1 MQSKILRR
9 AEVLALIGVSNVTL
23 WRWVKE
29 NHFPSQVI
37 LGPGSV
43 GWLASDVE
51 AWIES
56 RPRFHTDDK
65 AA

>member
-9 AEVLALIGVSNVTL
+9 AEVLALLGVSGPTL
-23 WRWVKE
+23 WRWVRDG
-29 NHFPSQVI
+29 NFPSQI
-37 LGPGSV
+37 IMSPGSV

-51 AWIES
+51 NWIAS
-56 RPRFHTDDK
+56 RPRFHTDDI

>member
-9 AEVLALIGVSNVTL
+9 AEVLEIVGVSNPTL
-23 WRWVKE
+23 WRWIRDG
-29 NHFPSQVI
+29 NFPSQI
-37 LGPGSV
+37 IMSPGRV
-43 GWLASDVE
+43 GWIASEVQ